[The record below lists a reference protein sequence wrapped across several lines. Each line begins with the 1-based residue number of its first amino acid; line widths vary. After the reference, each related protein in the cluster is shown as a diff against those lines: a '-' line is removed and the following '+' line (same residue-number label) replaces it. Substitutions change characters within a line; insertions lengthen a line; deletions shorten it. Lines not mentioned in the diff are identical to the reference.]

1 MVLDPGGVTDTPPSR
16 IFLGAREFL
25 ARKKIGTFP
34 ALGGALAAA
43 FPIFRNQFFDGG
55 NDAFIIFE
63 DDRCAF

>member
-25 ARKKIGTFP
+25 ARKKVGIFP
-34 ALGGALAAA
+34 ALGGVSSLTPDFSA
-43 FPIFRNQFFDGG
+43 NQFFDGG